1 MFLLSMSTESFDKS
15 SDINIGENHNPSK
28 LVKLSPRRANMDVL
42 RKRLLQ
48 EKKKEKKKMTLIVST
63 LVVSLGA
70 LTMLTY

>member
-1 MFLLSMSTESFDKS
+1 MFLLSMSTESFDRTS
-15 SDINIGENHNPSK
+15 NINIGENQDPTK
-28 LVKLSPRRANMDVL
+28 LVKTSPRRANMDVL
-42 RKRLLQ
+42 RKSLLQ

>member
-1 MFLLSMSTESFDKS
+1 MSTESLNRTSNIDVSVTQGNIKDFKS
-15 SDINIGENHNPSK
+15 P
-28 LVKLSPRRANMDVL
+28 PRRANMDVL

-48 EKKKEKKKMTLIVST
+48 EKKKEKKKMTIIVST